1 MQIYVVVARV
11 IHTEQAIHNNEI
23 DVNLYPQG
31 YIVSHQGYN
40 NNDYESNSTS
50 PDLGQQLTSTQYYRP
65 VTGLSISSP
74 PVSISPQVPHADELG
89 LYETERAPA
98 RVQQRR
104 RHDDVIKAGSDAP
117 QRRLQQ
123 RRRPRVDVNAVIVVW
138 AINGAQQTFYALD
151 VTIDD

>member
-1 MQIYVVVARV
+1 MTTTAEQYVSRPGAAGDKYTVAQSRRV
-11 IHTEQAIHNNEI
+11 LIF
-23 DVNLYPQG
+23 
-31 YIVSHQGYN
+31 
-40 NNDYESNSTS
+40 
-50 PDLGQQLTSTQYYRP
+50 
-65 VTGLSISSP
+65 SP
-74 PVSISPQVPHADELG
+74 PVSISPQVAHADELG
-89 LYETERAPA
+89 LHETERAPA

-151 VTIDD
+151 VTIDDQAEGDGKLLLLLRGVLYVVS